1 MKEVKHY
8 VCDICHTEYNDKNKC
23 KQCEEHHC
31 KVKEFK
37 GARYI
42 SFDGNNKGCPVSI
55 DVLMEDG
62 KTITFKR

>member
-1 MKEVKHY
+1 MKEIKHY

-42 SFDGNNKGCPVSI
+42 SFDGIANGIEEAIALEIKWLQSEV
-55 DVLMEDG
+55 EE
-62 KTITFKR
+62 